1 MVVAS
6 GGMALGRCCG
16 MARCRWCGAG
26 YPENQ
31 FPSYG
36 DCCSRKCQEEQRQ
49 NSKQKWD
56 DFKGGLSNIA
66 QQHAAMAEQQRAQ
79 EIQAQQQAMM
89 AEQQRRM
96 EEAEAEQQR
105 IAQREATLKQML
117 FEFSNALDDLADL
130 SDPTQCLAVVDGL
143 EHFVES
149 HEFSEHDLSQIGD
162 KQYFRDVRKRAAG
175 LIARVDDGSRREYA
189 QFKDLY
195 QEYQQKRDAGFN
207 GAKLFPKKKHA
218 RLPKELRRPPQEKPE
233 GFWHTLTGGNQS
245 AEMKSLGEED
255 STAVFKGGCGCALI
269 FFLGLPGV
277 AAAFSMIADSTGVSP
292 GLRIVRATLP
302 LLASLAFVAGGGW
315 LMWSAFAGHDE
326 RKQRRQALQDR
337 EQSQRETEL
346 ERWKR
351 KRKRAEAELEQT
363 NRKIDA
369 WNAEVAGKRQAA
381 KREFEESLEELRRGI
396 NGFLDRHPSLERY
409 LSRV

>member
-1 MVVAS
+1 
-6 GGMALGRCCG
+6 

-36 DCCSRKCQEEQRQ
+36 DCCSRKCQEEKRQ

-56 DFKGGLSNIA
+56 DFKGGFSNIV
-66 QQHAAMAEQQRAQ
+66 QQHMAMAEQQRAQ
-79 EIQAQQQAMM
+79 EMQAQQQAMM
-89 AEQQRRM
+89 AEQQRRR

-105 IAQREATLKQML
+105 IVQREATLKQML

-175 LIARVDDGSRREYA
+175 LVTRVDDVSRREYA
-189 QFKDLY
+189 QFKELY
-195 QEYQQKRDAGFN
+195 QEYGQKREAGFD

-218 RLPKELRRPPQEKPE
+218 RLPKELRRPPQQKPA
-233 GFWHTLTGGNQS
+233 GVWSTMTGGNQS
-245 AEMKSLGEED
+245 PEMQALNQDD
-255 STAVFKGGCGCALI
+255 STAVLKGGCGCALI
-269 FFLGLPGV
+269 FMLGLPGV
-277 AAAFSMIADSTGVSP
+277 AAAFAIVADSTGVSP
-292 GLRIVRATLP
+292 GERIVRALLP
-302 LLASLAFVAGGGW
+302 LLVSLAFVAGGGW
-315 LMWSAFAGHDE
+315 LMWSVFAGYDE
-326 RKQRRQALQDR
+326 RKQRRQALQKR
-337 EQSQRETEL
+337 EQSQRESEL
-346 ERWKR
+346 EQWKR
-351 KRKRAEAELEQT
+351 KRKRAEAELKQT
-363 NRKIDA
+363 NREIDT

-381 KREFEESLEELRRGI
+381 KREFEESLQELRREI
-396 NGFLDRHPSLERY
+396 NAFLDRHPSLERY